1 MISSPVAAALTEL
14 ERALLESE
22 DAPPRVRE
30 SFVRFLYAL
39 EEWPHD
45 ERVLVAPAHGD
56 WVRMP
61 SGKRID
67 LGGRRL
73 FKRIV
78 QAFVDCHLDSPGRA
92 LGPDDLLQVGWPG
105 QTVRSASA
113 SNRLH
118 VALSRLRSLGFEEV
132 LIRRPEGWALS
143 PWVRI
148 ERETKPQLAASEPSE
163 RAPSHSDIR
172 ELAAPDLASEPLL
185 RHA

>member
-14 ERALLESE
+14 ERALLESG

-45 ERVLVAPAHGD
+45 ERLLVAPRHGD
-56 WVRMP
+56 WIRLP
-61 SGKRID
+61 SGKRLD

-73 FKRIV
+73 FQRLV
-78 QAFVDCHLDSPGRA
+78 GAFVEAHVLTPGRA
-92 LGPDDLLQVGWPG
+92 LGPDDLLEAGWPG
-105 QTVRSASA
+105 QATRSPSA

-118 VALSRLRSLGFEEV
+118 VALSRLRALGFEEV
-132 LIRRPEGWALS
+132 LVRRPEGWSLS

-148 ERETKPQLAASEPSE
+148 EREGETIQE
-163 RAPSHSDIR
+163 AP
-172 ELAAPDLASEPLL
+172 EAML